1 MINWIF
7 LGQIL
12 VKIDIHTV
20 NSNVSFKENA
30 KKLEISSRFN
40 LVNKAKISTSDLIS
54 NVNAKMVIYLRY

>member
-54 NVNAKMVIYLRY
+54 KVNAKMVIYLRY